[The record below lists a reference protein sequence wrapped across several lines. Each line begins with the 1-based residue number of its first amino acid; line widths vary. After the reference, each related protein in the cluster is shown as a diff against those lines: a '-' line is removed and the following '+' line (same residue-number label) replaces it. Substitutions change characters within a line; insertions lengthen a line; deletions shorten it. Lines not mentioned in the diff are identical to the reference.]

1 MNKLTKI
8 GCSALCGSLA
18 AISAANAGELTVTGG
33 VDMSWVSVGDTTT
46 GNPIGMGSNL
56 TFKGDGELDNGWT
69 FSLAVANTN
78 AQALSAAVVT
88 INTNSLGSFVFNH
101 GDSTSG
107 IQAFDDKTPSAW
119 EEPWGTGL
127 STGIDLVSGAGTSA
141 SIMWKSPTVLGVSL
155 TGTYVPDMGAVDTA
169 DKTAG
174 TSADNNGRGYDVTV
188 NINPSL
194 GTEVLSGLNIFAAG
208 HSSEQYWAAGTSNND
223 HYEASAGITY
233 AIGPVSLGFQ
243 RTGELTGNTTT
254 ATNVDG
260 YRNNM
265 YGVSFNIND
274 DLSVSWGKTESEKNF
289 VNPGNSEA
297 VTLEVESYQIAYTIG
312 GASIRFADADGSNLT
327 YSTAAGKDSSGQ
339 TLSVSLAF

>member
-18 AISAANAGELTVTGG
+18 AISAANAGEMTVTGG
-33 VDMSWVSVGDTTT
+33 VDMSWISLGDRTT

-56 TFKGDGELDNGWT
+56 TFKGDGELDNGWA
-69 FSLAVANTN
+69 FKLSVANTN

-88 INTNSLGSFVFNH
+88 IDTNSLGSIVFNH

-107 IQAFDDKTPSAW
+107 LQAFDDKTPSAW
-119 EEPWGTGL
+119 EEPWGTAL
-127 STGIDLVSGAGTSA
+127 STGIDLVTGSGTSA
-141 SIMWKSPTVLGVSL
+141 SIMWKLPTVLGVSL
-155 TGTYVPDMGAVDTA
+155 TGTYAPDMGSVDTA

-174 TSADNNGRGYDVTV
+174 VSTDNDGRGYDVTV
-188 NINPSL
+188 NINPTL
-194 GTEVLSGLNIFAAG
+194 GTEILSGLNIFAGA
-208 HSSEQYWAAGTSNND
+208 HSNEQYNTGKDND
-223 HYEASAGITY
+223 HFEASAGITY
-233 AIGPVSLGFQ
+233 AIGPVTLGFQ
-243 RTGELTGNTTT
+243 RTGEITGNTTT
-254 ATNVDG
+254 PTDVDG

-274 DLSVSWGKTESEKNF
+274 NLSVSWGKTESEKNF
-289 VNPGNSEA
+289 VNPGAAEA
-297 VTLEVESYQIAYTIG
+297 ITTEVESYQIAYTVG

-327 YSTAAGKDSSGQ
+327 YNTAAGNDNDAR